1 MGYQYIRHRC
11 SNAAWAR
18 VVSLRVAASTTD
30 QCVVTKAGASETSS
44 RWLLSLAAIDLTLE
58 KSAQTLQ
65 EIIRKAA
72 SGAGLSLTR
81 LSHLEDDQADCREQ
95 DRGSYDFE
103 MFPGL
108 SFLLLPIV
116 RASVTIDTF
125 GCARFHPFGN
135 GKPQKRA
142 GPAHPGAAEAVE
154 MPGATRSRARDT
166 PRTGV
171 PGPNSPAEPTKGSSQ
186 STPPWGAY
194 SSARSS

>member
-30 QCVVTKAGASETSS
+30 QCVVTKAGASGTSS

-72 SGAGLSLTR
+72 SGAGFSLTR
-81 LSHLEDDQADCREQ
+81 LSYLADDQADCREQ
-95 DRGSYDFE
+95 DWGSYDFE

-108 SFLLLPIV
+108 SLLLLPIA

-142 GPAHPGAAEAVE
+142 GPATRERRKPWRRQAPPFPESVTHRELAFPPNFPG
-154 MPGATRSRARDT
+154 RAD
-166 PRTGV
+166 
-171 PGPNSPAEPTKGSSQ
+171 KGF
-186 STPPWGAY
+186 
-194 SSARSS
+194 